1 MSWPRYPMAGL
12 SLALAL
18 TLAVGLSGAMA
29 ETTTVPDDVPT
40 HAVALIYHHVDT
52 KTPRSTSVSPEL
64 FTQHLDHLAEGGY
77 TVLGLEEVLE
87 ALRTG
92 GSLPDKA
99 VVLTFDD
106 GYSSVYETAFPML
119 QARGWPFTV
128 FVCPDGIDH
137 RRGPL
142 VTWDQLREMAA
153 AGVTIASH
161 GLRHDHLHRRVA
173 EEEDADWQVRIK
185 GELEESAAR
194 LTKEIGRSPAMMAY
208 PYGEYDAALQSIV
221 AEMGWAAFG
230 QQSGAMGRYSE
241 MTALPRFPMSGG
253 DAGMENFPVKVSCL
267 PLPVMKAESAGHQM
281 PLGIGVVRPR
291 PALRL
296 TLADGDY
303 RIGQLAAY
311 ASGQGRAELTWVDRD
326 SRICEVR
333 ANESLPAGRSRYNVT
348 APARDGR
355 RYYWYSHTW
364 IVGDK
369 HKD

>member
-1 MSWPRYPMAGL
+1 MSWPRFPMAGL
-12 SLALAL
+12 SPVWVL
-18 TLAVGLSGAMA
+18 TLMVGLSGAA
-29 ETTTVPDDVPT
+29 VETASAQEDVPA
-40 HAVALIYHHVDT
+40 HAVGLIYHHVDEN
-52 KTPRSTSVSPEL
+52 TPRSTSVTPEL
-64 FTQHLDHLAEGGY
+64 FTQHLDHFAAGGY
-77 TVLGLEEVLE
+77 TVMGLEEVLE

-92 GSLPDKA
+92 SSLPDKA

-106 GYSSVYETAFPML
+106 GYISVYETAFPLL

-128 FVCPDGIDH
+128 FVCPEGIDQ
-137 RRGPL
+137 RRGSL

-153 AGVTIASH
+153 AGATIASH
-161 GLRHDHLHRRVA
+161 GLKHDHLHRRVDG
-173 EEEDADWQVRIK
+173 ESDADWRVRVK
-185 GELEESAAR
+185 GDLEASAVR
-194 LTKEIGRSPAMMAY
+194 LTEEMGRAPEMIAY
-208 PYGEYDAALQSIV
+208 PYGEYDAALQGLV
-221 AEMGWAAFG
+221 AELGWAGFG
-230 QQSGAMGRYSE
+230 QQSGAMGRYSDL
-241 MTALPRFPMSGG
+241 TALPRFPMSGG

-267 PLPVMKAESAGHQM
+267 PLPVLSAESAGHQL

-326 SRICEVR
+326 AGICEVR
-333 ANESLPAGRSRYNVT
+333 AMEALPAGRSRYNVT
-348 APARDGR
+348 APAKDGR

-364 IVGDK
+364 IVGDT